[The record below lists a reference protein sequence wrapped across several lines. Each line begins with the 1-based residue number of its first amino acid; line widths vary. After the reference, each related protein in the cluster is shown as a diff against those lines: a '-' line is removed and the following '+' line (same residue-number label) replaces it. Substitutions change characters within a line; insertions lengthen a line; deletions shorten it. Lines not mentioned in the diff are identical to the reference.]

1 MRYGIMQHRKGYDS
15 DEDHIARHPKT
26 HKQLIFN
33 YKASADF
40 YCRELQKAHRDRIK
54 YWVVI
59 IDDKETEPC

>member
-1 MRYGIMQHRKGYDS
+1 MKYGIMQHRKGYDS

-54 YWVVI
+54 YWVII
-59 IDDKETEPC
+59 IDEEKEPC